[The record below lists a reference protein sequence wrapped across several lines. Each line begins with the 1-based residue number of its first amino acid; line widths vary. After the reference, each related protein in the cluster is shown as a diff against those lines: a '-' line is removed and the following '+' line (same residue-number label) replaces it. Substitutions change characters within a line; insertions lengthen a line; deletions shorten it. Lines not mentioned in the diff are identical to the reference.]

1 MICVLSNFPCQTGQH
16 RKPISAPSTQK
27 AGAFPDPLGPNRS
40 ETTPLFWVEG
50 PAPGFFQ
57 NTVSAGGPGRTATP
71 EGKLG
76 IRSIQATIDNLR
88 MRWAGHVAR
97 MPETRLPR
105 RFLTSWVRAKCRP
118 GRPNF
123 STVQCISDTIQRA
136 GIDISK
142 WVDYA
147 GDREAWRAIT
157 AAVKPKPARKPLQT
171 EIEIGPDGAQERCFN
186 CKRGGKALVVC
197 DGANCTAVWHER
209 CLSAIAGKKVTAA
222 TLPDVWFCPLCTAK
236 PNFTVS
242 DVTHNLCCK
251 LSKTD

>member
-1 MICVLSNFPCQTGQH
+1 MHHI
-16 RKPISAPSTQK
+16 
-27 AGAFPDPLGPNRS
+27 
-40 ETTPLFWVEG
+40 
-50 PAPGFFQ
+50 
-57 NTVSAGGPGRTATP
+57 RTATL

-105 RFLTSWVRAKCRP
+105 RFLTSWVRAKRRP

-142 WVDYA
+142 WVEYA
-147 GDREAWRAIT
+147 GDREAWRAIA
-157 AAVKPKPARKPLQT
+157 AAVKPKAARMPLQT

-236 PNFTVS
+236 PNFTVF

>member
-1 MICVLSNFPCQTGQH
+1 MNRVTLH
-16 RKPISAPSTQK
+16 HTQ
-27 AGAFPDPLGPNRS
+27 LHHIR
-40 ETTPLFWVEG
+40 TTTL
-50 PAPGFFQ
+50 
-57 NTVSAGGPGRTATP
+57 

-76 IRSIQATIDNLR
+76 ISSIQATIDNLR

-105 RFLTSWVRAKCRP
+105 RFLTSWVRAKRRP

-197 DGANCTAVWHER
+197 DRAKLHSSLARAMPERNCRQKSDRSYTPGRVVLPAVHSETE
-209 CLSAIAGKKVTAA
+209 LHS
-222 TLPDVWFCPLCTAK
+222 F
-236 PNFTVS
+236 
-242 DVTHNLCCK
+242 
-251 LSKTD
+251 